1 VPSSFSGH
9 VLAGILGLARSL
21 AISYDTSVHAWGA
34 IMRTSPGVDGRVIIG
49 SYT

>member
-1 VPSSFSGH
+1 MGV
-9 VLAGILGLARSL
+9 R
-21 AISYDTSVHAWGA
+21 AWGA